1 MRKNRIFKKRHKEQ
15 KMTFEEVNRLLREY
29 KSNKK
34 LLDAE
39 QRRIQE
45 LRASITD
52 LRATDYSRENVCK
65 SREPSA
71 YMESILDRIAR
82 LERRANTLIQNI
94 FDIEDMI
101 ADNMDNLTPLEQAI
115 VIDRYMNCWSLTK
128 ICKKYNYCERQ
139 VRRIIVT
146 AKRKMTK

>member
-1 MRKNRIFKKRHKEQ
+1 
-15 KMTFEEVNRLLREY
+15 MTFEEVNRLLREY
-29 KSNKK
+29 KSNIK

-101 ADNMDNLTPLEQAI
+101 ADNMVNLTPLESAI
-115 VIDRYMNCWSLTK
+115 VIDRYMNGMSMRK
-128 ICKKYNYCERQ
+128 ICEKYDYAESQ
-139 VRRIIVT
+139 PYKIL
-146 AKRKMTK
+146 KRAVKRMGK

>member
-1 MRKNRIFKKRHKEQ
+1 
-15 KMTFEEVNRLLREY
+15 MTFEEVNRLLREY

-65 SREPSA
+65 SHEPNA

-101 ADNMDNLTPLEQAI
+101 ADNMVNLTPLESAI
-115 VIDRYMNCWSLTK
+115 VIDRYMNGMSMRK
-128 ICKKYNYCERQ
+128 ICEKYDYAESQ
-139 VRRIIVT
+139 PYKIL
-146 AKRKMTK
+146 KRAVKRMGK

>member
-1 MRKNRIFKKRHKEQ
+1 
-15 KMTFEEVNRLLREY
+15 MTFEEVNRLLREY

-65 SREPSA
+65 SHEPNA

-101 ADNMDNLTPLEQAI
+101 ADNMDNLTPLESAI
-115 VIDRYMNCWSLTK
+115 VIDRYMNGMSMRK
-128 ICKKYNYCERQ
+128 ICEKYDYAESQ
-139 VRRIIVT
+139 PYKIL
-146 AKRKMTK
+146 KRAVKRMGK

>member
-1 MRKNRIFKKRHKEQ
+1 
-15 KMTFEEVNRLLREY
+15 MTFEEVNRLLREY

-45 LRASITD
+45 LRASIAD

-65 SREPSA
+65 SHEPSA

-82 LERRANTLIQNI
+82 LERRANTLIQSI

-101 ADNMDNLTPLEQAI
+101 ADNMDNLTPLEQAM

>member
-1 MRKNRIFKKRHKEQ
+1 
-15 KMTFEEVNRLLREY
+15 MTFEEVNRLLREY

-65 SREPSA
+65 SHEPNA

-94 FDIEDMI
+94 FDIEDII
-101 ADNMDNLTPLEQAI
+101 ADNMDNLTPLESAI
-115 VIDRYMNCWSLTK
+115 VIDRYMNGMSMRK
-128 ICKKYNYCERQ
+128 ICEIYHFEERQ
-139 VRRIIVT
+139 PYRILQN
-146 AKRKMTK
+146 AKRKMAGN

>member
-1 MRKNRIFKKRHKEQ
+1 
-15 KMTFEEVNRLLREY
+15 MTFEEVNRLLREY

-65 SREPSA
+65 SREPNA
-71 YMESILDRIAR
+71 YMESILDRIVR

-101 ADNMDNLTPLEQAI
+101 ADNMVNLTPLESAI
-115 VIDRYMNCWSLTK
+115 VIDRYMNGMSMRK
-128 ICKKYNYCERQ
+128 ICEKYDYAESQ
-139 VRRIIVT
+139 PYKIL
-146 AKRKMTK
+146 KRAVKRMGK